1 MKNWGTR
8 ILILYLGFV
17 VLIATLVTMSMR
29 QKTDLVAKDYYAQE
43 IAYQDKLDK
52 MSRSKQL
59 AEPVR
64 WTVHDHRLLLQF
76 PAGMSYPVKGTVN
89 LFCPSDAGKDRSITF
104 ETAGN
109 TCEIP
114 LSEMVAA
121 RYTLQLDWQ
130 AGTQTYYEEGVLQ
143 LP

>member
-17 VLIATLVTMSMR
+17 ALIATLVTLSMR

-52 MSRSKQL
+52 MNRAQQL
-59 AEPVR
+59 GEPVQ
-64 WTVHDHRLLLQF
+64 WKLQGNSLLFEF
-76 PAGMSYPVKGTVN
+76 PKGSQLPLKGTMN
-89 LFCPSDAGKDRSITF
+89 LFCPSDAANDRSIAF
-104 ETAGN
+104 ETSGY
-109 TCEIP
+109 TCEVQLP
-114 LSEMVAA
+114 VMATG
-121 RYTLQLDWQ
+121 RYMLQIDWQ
-130 AGTQTYYEEGVLQ
+130 AGTQTYYQEGALK